1 MKIREI
7 VDKYLE
13 YKIGTDDIKMKRL
26 YLEKLC
32 MLYPN
37 MSIKSATYNY
47 ADNLEL
53 LDKIIFELTN
63 REKVDNLKVEL
74 NEYQYEKL
82 MLEESLLV
90 ASYNL
95 AVMRE
100 NKKLLEEM
108 TLKLHVD
115 TLEKERTFDYRKYF
129 NEHVKLDE

>member
-13 YKIGTDDIKMKRL
+13 YKTSTDDIKMKRL

>member
-13 YKIGTDDIKMKRL
+13 YKTSTDDIKMKRL

-63 REKVDNLKVEL
+63 LEKVDNLKNEL
-74 NEYQYEKL
+74 NEYQYERL

-108 TLKLHVD
+108 TLKLHTE